1 MKTIEELREYLT
13 ELGNNETSFFEN
25 PGFVDAI
32 IGITDAGQLI
42 YDYDKMVESLVN
54 EGEMDE
60 EGAIEWIDYNTIRT
74 IPYMGSSHPIISYHI
89 D

>member
-13 ELGNNETSFFEN
+13 ELGNNKTSFFEN

-60 EGAIEWIDYNTIRT
+60 EGAIEWINYNTIRT